1 MLETGVGSTAAKPLL
16 DHRRSPRVDQRQ
28 TLLVWSDYAQAHRRR
43 NHVLSTLRIPG
54 IAHVLAVASGKG
66 GVGKTTVAVNLALA
80 LHLEGARVG
89 LFDADLHGPN
99 IPLML
104 GIQVK
109 PSAGR
114 PLNIPVVRTDRQPY
128 IPPLERFGLKAMSL
142 GLVLGD
148 TDTILAD
155 GPLAGRMICQTLQ
168 DVLWGELDVL
178 LLDFPPGTGEPQQT
192 LLNTIHL
199 DGVLLVTTPQDLS
212 LMDTSRSLGLFRQ
225 TGVPILGVIEN
236 MSFLYCPHCGEP
248 IEVFARSQREWAITD
263 TGCEPLGR
271 IPLHMSLSRGIDTGH
286 PLLQTISDA
295 AEAMAFRHLAAEV
308 SRKVGLRPGDRREG

>member
-1 MLETGVGSTAAKPLL
+1 M
-16 DHRRSPRVDQRQ
+16 
-28 TLLVWSDYAQAHRRR
+28 RR
-43 NHVLSTLRIPG
+43 NRVLSTLRIPG
-54 IAHVLAVASGKG
+54 ISHVLAVASGKG

-80 LHLEGARVG
+80 LHQDSVRVG

-104 GIQVK
+104 GIRPK

-114 PLNIPVVRTDRQPY
+114 PLNIPVVRTDRRPY
-128 IPPLERFGLKAMSL
+128 IPPMERFGLKAMSL

-148 TDTILAD
+148 TDTILAE
-155 GPLAGRMICQTLQ
+155 GPLAGRMIRQTLQ

-178 LLDFPPGTGEPQQT
+178 FLDFPPGTGEPQQT

-199 DGVLLVTTPQDLS
+199 DGVLLVTTAQDLS

-225 TGVPILGVIEN
+225 RGVPILGVIEN

-263 TGCEPLGR
+263 TVCEQLGR
-271 IPLHMSLSRGIDTGH
+271 IPMHMSLSRGVDAAH
-286 PLLQTISDA
+286 PLLQAIPDA
-295 AEAMAFRHLAAEV
+295 PEAVAFRRLAAEV
-308 SRKVGLRPGDRREG
+308 SRRVGLRSRGEDV

>member
-1 MLETGVGSTAAKPLL
+1 M
-16 DHRRSPRVDQRQ
+16 
-28 TLLVWSDYAQAHRRR
+28 RR
-43 NHVLSTLRIPG
+43 NRALSTLRIPG
-54 IAHVLAVASGKG
+54 ISYVLAVASGKG

-80 LHLEGARVG
+80 LHLDGVRVG

-104 GIQVK
+104 GIRPK
-109 PSAGR
+109 PPAGR
-114 PLNIPVVRTDRQPY
+114 ALNIPVVRTDRRPY

-142 GLVLGD
+142 GLLVGD
-148 TDTILAD
+148 TDTIRAD
-155 GPLAGRMICQTLQ
+155 GPLAGRMIRQTLQ

-192 LLNTIHL
+192 LLTTIHL
-199 DGVLLVTTPQDLS
+199 DGALLVTTPQDLS

-248 IEVFARSQREWAITD
+248 IEVFARSQQAWAITD
-263 TGCEPLGR
+263 TGCEQLGR
-271 IPLHMSLSRGIDTGH
+271 IPLHMTLSRRIDTAH
-286 PLLQTISDA
+286 PLLQTVPNSP
-295 AEAMAFRHLAAEV
+295 EAMAFRRLASEV
-308 SRKVGLRPGDRREG
+308 SRKVGLRPSGEGEG

>member
-1 MLETGVGSTAAKPLL
+1 
-16 DHRRSPRVDQRQ
+16 
-28 TLLVWSDYAQAHRRR
+28 
-43 NHVLSTLRIPG
+43 LSTLHIPS
-54 IAHVLAVASGKG
+54 IAHVVAVASGKG

-80 LHLEGARVG
+80 LHLDGARVG

-142 GLVLGD
+142 GLLMGD
-148 TDTILAD
+148 TDTILAE
-155 GPLAGRMICQTLQ
+155 GPLAGRMIRQTLQ
-168 DVLWGELDVL
+168 DVLWGELDV
-178 LLDFPPGTGEPQQT
+178 LDFPPGTGEPQQT
-192 LLNTIHL
+192 LLTSIHL

-212 LMDTSRSLGLFRQ
+212 RMDTSRSLGLFRQ
-225 TGVPILGVIEN
+225 SGVPILGVIEN

-248 IEVFARSQREWAITD
+248 IEVFARSQRQWAITN
-263 TGCEPLGR
+263 TVCEQLGR

-286 PLLQTISDA
+286 PLLHTVSDA
-295 AEAMAFRHLAAEV
+295 PEAIAFRCLAAEV
-308 SRKVGLRPGDRREG
+308 SRRVRLRSGGEEGCR

>member
-1 MLETGVGSTAAKPLL
+1 M
-16 DHRRSPRVDQRQ
+16 
-28 TLLVWSDYAQAHRRR
+28 
-43 NHVLSTLRIPG
+43 STLRIPG

-80 LHLEGARVG
+80 LRQDGMRVG
-89 LFDADLHGPN
+89 VFDADLHGPN

-104 GIQVK
+104 GIQTK
-109 PSAGR
+109 PAAGR
-114 PLNIPVVRTDRQPY
+114 PLNIPVARTDREPY

-142 GLVLGD
+142 GLLLADSD
-148 TDTILAD
+148 TVRAD
-155 GPLAGRMICQTLQ
+155 GPLAGRMIRQTLQ

-225 TGVPILGVIEN
+225 TGVRILGVIEN

-248 IEVFARSQREWAITD
+248 IEVFARSSREWAITN
-263 TGCEPLGR
+263 TGCEQLGR
-271 IPLHMSLSRGIDTGH
+271 IPLHTSLSRGIDTGH
-286 PLLQTISDA
+286 PLLQTAPDSP
-295 AEAMAFRHLAAEV
+295 EAVAFRRLAAEV
-308 SRKVGLRPGDRREG
+308 SMKVGLRPRREEG

>member
-1 MLETGVGSTAAKPLL
+1 M
-16 DHRRSPRVDQRQ
+16 
-28 TLLVWSDYAQAHRRR
+28 AQVHMRR
-43 NHVLSTLRIPG
+43 NHGLPTLRIPG

-80 LHLEGARVG
+80 LRQDGVRVG

-104 GIQVK
+104 GIQTK

-114 PLNIPVVRTDRQPY
+114 PLNIPVARTDHKPY

-142 GLVLGD
+142 GLLLAD
-148 TDTILAD
+148 TDTIRAE
-155 GPLAGRMICQTLQ
+155 GPLAGRMVRQTLQ

-199 DGVLLVTTPQDLS
+199 DCVLLVTTPQDLS
-212 LMDTSRSLGLFRQ
+212 RMDTSRSLGLFRQ
-225 TGVPILGVIEN
+225 TGVPILGVVEN

-263 TGCEPLGR
+263 TGCELLGR
-271 IPLHMSLSRGIDTGH
+271 IPLHMSLSRGIDPAH
-286 PLLQTISDA
+286 PLLQTVPDSP
-295 AEAMAFRHLAAEV
+295 EAMAFRRLAAEV
-308 SRKVGLRPGDRREG
+308 SRKVGLRPRGRGGCT

>member
-1 MLETGVGSTAAKPLL
+1 M
-16 DHRRSPRVDQRQ
+16 
-28 TLLVWSDYAQAHRRR
+28 
-43 NHVLSTLRIPG
+43 
-54 IAHVLAVASGKG
+54 ASGKG

-80 LHLEGARVG
+80 LHQGGARVG

-104 GIQVK
+104 GIRPK
-109 PSAGR
+109 PPAGR
-114 PLNIPVVRTDRQPY
+114 PLNIPVVRTDRRPY
-128 IPPLERFGLKAMSL
+128 IPPVERFGLKAMSL

-148 TDTILAD
+148 TDTILAE
-155 GPLAGRMICQTLQ
+155 GPLAGRMIRQTLQ

-178 LLDFPPGTGEPQQT
+178 FLDFPPGTGEPQQT

-248 IEVFARSQREWAITD
+248 VEVFARSQREWAITD
-263 TGCEPLGR
+263 TVCEQLGR
-271 IPLHMSLSRGIDTGH
+271 IPMHMSLSRGVDAAH
-286 PLLQTISDA
+286 PLLQTIPDA
-295 AEAMAFRHLAAEV
+295 PEAMAFRRLAAEV
-308 SRKVGLRPGDRREG
+308 SRRVGLRPRGEDV